1 MNPRT
6 HPVHPPEPAEKD
18 IQHAAYFLWEEAG
31 RPEGRDQEFWF
42 AARERLR
49 HTAPVRATVRKLPR
63 LAVSTAR
70 NAQPALAVIR

>member
-6 HPVHPPEPAEKD
+6 HLLHLKEPAEKD

-49 HTAPVRATVRKLPR
+49 HTTPVKATVRKLPR

-70 NAQPALAVIR
+70 NAQPAVAVIR